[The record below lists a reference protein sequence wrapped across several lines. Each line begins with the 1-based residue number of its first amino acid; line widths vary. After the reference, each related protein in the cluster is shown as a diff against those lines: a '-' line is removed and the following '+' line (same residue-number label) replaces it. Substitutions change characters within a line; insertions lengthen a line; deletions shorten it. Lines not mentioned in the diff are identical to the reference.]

1 MQVSAAECV
10 VLIARQFVG
19 TVRAQ
24 TPWPA
29 QEVLWNAGV
38 TEAERAAAFRG
49 EKNRARLRYRLEI
62 AKSHIHGRKILRCS
76 GAGIHIAKQRVE
88 SIAAPRNNGVVRVID
103 EQRKTEIAR
112 APGNRGELRRAQ
124 P

>member
-10 VLIARQFVG
+10 VLIAQQFVG

-38 TEAERAAAFRG
+38 AEAERAAAFRG
-49 EKNRARLRYRLEI
+49 EKKRARLRHRLEK
-62 AKSHIHGRKILRCS
+62 AESHVHGRKILRCPR
-76 GAGIHIAKQRVE
+76 AGIHIAKQCVE
-88 SIAAPRNNGVVRVID
+88 SIAAPRNNGIVGVIGG
-103 EQRKTEIAR
+103 ERKKEN
-112 APGNRGELRRAQ
+112 AP
-124 P
+124 